1 MEVSEDLPTRDVW
14 RSLSCIPGALSVL
27 IMSDNPS
34 FVLRGIEDVV
44 YEDRPIP
51 DSASITY
58 EIATVAVL
66 TRRLFSAFSRRH

>member
-1 MEVSEDLPTRDVW
+1 MSGTL
-14 RSLSCIPGALSVL
+14 SLL

-51 DSASITY
+51 DSASITR
-58 EIATVAVL
+58 EVADCRYVDL
-66 TRRLFSAFSRRH
+66 AAPFSTTSRRHRGVGQGKEDR